1 MCFIFNDCLQVF
13 IPKITQDESKERR
26 KLRKLY
32 IDGKRYGMQKG
43 KSQSIDVIA
52 STSGSSSIPH
62 YMLNDTTQA
71 SIEYGVY
78 DPRFLQNDCKERRR
92 LRKLYLDSKRST
104 TLQQRKLHPSNTLTS
119 STDLRLLSS
128 NTHNVTPTSSV
139 LPTSTLSCLTN
150 NMTTPIN
157 IRRFSLSSNIT
168 HSGNTFTILESSSL
182 QRMSPGKRK
191 LISKSRVTSPIPM
204 IDLTTEETTDEAIYK
219 GVSTDYIDHGDQCI
233 TCEVCNAKLWDAEK
247 GRGRKEKGRICYFLC
262 CGYGKVEL
270 PDYKDAVP
278 SYKELFMYKDKESK
292 HFLNNIRRYN
302 SMFAFTSMGGKVD
315 HTVNRGNG
323 PFCYRIS
330 GENYHSTGSLLPE
343 DGDQP
348 KFCQLYIFDTENEL
362 SNRQSVFS
370 RSKDSS
376 SASGAELDNKLIEHI
391 KCLLD
396 SENQLVKAYR
406 MVRDRFHENPEL
418 NLKLRLI
425 GFREKDGRTYNL
437 PTCGE
442 VAALIVG
449 DIANTIN
456 NRDIVIET
464 QTGTLKRISEL
475 HPSYLALQYPILFP
489 YGDDGYRID
498 IPHHGVVDIINKKR
512 PNCTM
517 REFFAYRLQD
527 RINQFSLIL
536 NSRRLFQQFLVDAYT
551 MIESER
557 LKYIRLQQ
565 KNLRSDSYE
574 SLCELRNKGQQD
586 ISNVG
591 KRIFLPSSF
600 TGGARY
606 MMQNY
611 LDAMAICKWFGYPDF
626 FITITCNPKWPEVK
640 RFLRDTNFKPEDRP
654 DILTRLFKIKLD
666 SICKDFKERR
676 LFGKVAA
683 VVYTIEFQK
692 RGLPHAH
699 LCLFLENESKLP
711 TVDHVDPFI
720 TAEIPNED
728 EDAELYALVKDY
740 MIHGPCGN
748 ANLSCPCMVDNKCS
762 KGFPKKFQ
770 DHTTLDSNGFPIYK
784 RRDNGVS
791 VVKNGID
798 LDNRSVVPYNKK
810 LLKRYQAHINVEWC
824 NQAGSIKYLFKYI
837 NKGPDKATV
846 AVVQHD
852 SNNEELQQDEVKEYY
867 DCRYLSACE
876 ASWRIFAY
884 DVHYRTPSVMR
895 LPFHLPGKQP
905 VVFGPDEDINQVLNK
920 PSVKASMFLSWMER
934 NKDPNDTLARTL
946 TYVQFPSWYVWKLDK
961 RCWEPRKTHK
971 SIGRIHAVSPSLG
984 EAYYLRILLNKVKGP
999 RSFDDIKTVHGKVYD
1014 TFRDACY
1021 ALGLLDDDAEYI
1033 EAIKEANETG
1043 SPSYLR
1049 NLFAT
1054 LLLTNTLSRP
1064 EVVWESTWRYMTD
1077 DFIYRLRKYHRLTDL
1092 SIPDHQLK
1100 NYVLSEVEKFLARNN
1115 SSLKRFETMPYPD
1128 TASMSDSDNR
1138 LINEERIYDQTN
1150 LQAEFNNQLNL
1161 LTEEQRSV
1169 FQQIINAVEGNKGG
1183 VFFVYGY
1190 GGTGKTF
1197 LWKTLSAAIRSK
1209 GQIVLNVA
1217 SSGIASLLLSGGRTA
1232 HSRFRIP
1239 LNLTED
1245 SVCHIK
1251 PNGDVARLLHET
1263 NLIIWDEAP
1272 MVHKHAFEALDRTMN
1287 DIFNIETSN
1296 RSNIRFGGKVIVLGG
1311 DFRQILPVVPNGGR
1325 QEIVNASISSSYLWN
1340 TCKLLRLTKNMRLTV
1355 GSSASDAEE
1364 IKQFAKWLLD
1374 IGEGNVGGPNDG
1386 EASIEIPSDL
1396 LITDTSD
1403 PISTLIDFVYPSIL
1417 ENFNNQNYFSERA
1430 ILAPKNEV
1438 VHEINDR
1445 LLSLFPGEE
1454 REYLSSDSL
1463 CQSEDPNATQQKLYS
1478 PDVLNGL
1485 KVSGLPNHRL
1495 ALKVGVPV
1503 MLLRNIDQQNGL
1515 CNGTRLQVKKMYNRV
1530 IEAEIISGGNIG
1542 TRTYI
1547 PRISLI
1553 PSDKKIPF
1561 EFQRRQF
1568 PLAVCFAM
1576 TINKSQGQ
1584 SLSRVG
1590 LYLKQ
1595 PVFTH
1600 GQLYVALSRVKTRQ
1614 GVKLLILDNDG
1625 KPTNKTTNVVYKE
1638 VFRDL

>member
-1 MCFIFNDCLQVF
+1 MPKRSKLESSSFGKQPCTTNNSSGVISRIPFSDITNVRNPDTNKEAKERRRQRKIYLDSRKNQSLRRHSNALKNVSSAYMCFIFNDSLQVF
-13 IPKITQDESKERR
+13 IPNLTQDESKERR

-32 IDGKRYGMQKG
+32 IDGKRYGTQKG
-43 KSQSIDVIA
+43 TSQSIHVIA

-62 YMLNDTTQA
+62 DMVNVTTEA
-71 SIEYGVY
+71 SIGYGVF
-78 DPRFLQNDCKERRR
+78 DPRLLQNHCKERRR
-92 LRKLYLDSKRST
+92 LRKLYLDS
-104 TLQQRKLHPSNTLTS
+104 N
-119 STDLRLLSS
+119 
-128 NTHNVTPTSSV
+128 
-139 LPTSTLSCLTN
+139 LSCLTN

-168 HSGNTFTILESSSL
+168 NSSNTPTILQSSSL

-191 LISKSRVTSPIPM
+191 LLSKPRVTTPIPM
-204 IDLTTEETTDEAIYK
+204 IDLTTEETTDDAIYK
-219 GVSTDYIDHGDQCI
+219 GVSTDYFDHGDQCI

-278 SYKELFMYKDKESK
+278 SYKKLFTYKDKESK

-315 HTVNRGNG
+315 HTVNR
-323 PFCYRIS
+323 
-330 GENYHSTGSLLPE
+330 
-343 DGDQP
+343 
-348 KFCQLYIFDTENEL
+348 
-362 SNRQSVFS
+362 
-370 RSKDSS
+370 
-376 SASGAELDNKLIEHI
+376 
-391 KCLLD
+391 D

-406 MVRDRFHENPEL
+406 MVRDCFHENPDL

-425 GFREKDGRTYNL
+425 GIREKDGRTYNL
-437 PTCGE
+437 PTCCE
-442 VAALIVG
+442 VAALIVW

-498 IPHHGVVDIINKKR
+498 IPHRGVVDVINKKR

-517 REFFAYRLQD
+517 REFFAYRVQD

-557 LKYIRLQQ
+557 LNYIRLQQ
-565 KNLRSDSYE
+565 KNLRSGSYE

-586 ISNVG
+586 ISKVG

-640 RFLRDTNFKPEDRP
+640 RFLRDTNLKPEDRP

-666 SICKDFKERR
+666 SICKDFKERH

-711 TVDHVDPFI
+711 MVDHVDPFI
-720 TAEIPNED
+720 TAEIPDED

-762 KGFPKKFQ
+762 KGFPKNFQ

-784 RRDNGVS
+784 RRDNGAY

-837 NKGPDKATV
+837 NKGPDRATV

-852 SNNEELQQDEVKEYY
+852 NNNEQLEQDEVKEYY
-867 DCRYLSACE
+867 DCRYISACE

-895 LPFHLPGKQP
+895 LPFHLPGKQH

-920 PSVKASMFLSWMER
+920 PFVKASMFLSWMER

-961 RCWEPRKTHK
+961 RCWEPRQRHK

-999 RSFDDIKTVHGKVYD
+999 KSFDDIKTVDGKVYD

-1077 DFIYRLRKYHRLTDL
+1077 DFIYRLRKYHRLTAL

-1115 SSLKRFETMPYPD
+1115 SSLKRFETMSYPD

-1150 LQAEFNNQLNL
+1150 LQVEFNNQLNL

-1169 FQQIINAVEGNKGG
+1169 FQQIINAIEGNKGG

-1430 ILAPKNEV
+1430 IFAPKNEV

-1463 CQSEDPNATQQKLYS
+1463 CQSENPNATQQKLYS

-1515 CNGTRLQVKKMYNRV
+1515 CNGTRLQIKKMYNRV

-1584 SLSRVG
+1584 SLSRVF

-1638 VFRDL
+1638 VFHDL

>member
-1 MCFIFNDCLQVF
+1 M
-13 IPKITQDESKERR
+13 SKRS
-26 KLRKLY
+26 
-32 IDGKRYGMQKG
+32 
-43 KSQSIDVIA
+43 KSENL
-52 STSGSSSIPH
+52 SSSLKDVQNENIANLIVMPKRSKIESSSFGKQPCNTNIPH
-62 YMLNDTTQA
+62 DMVNVTTEA
-71 SIEYGVY
+71 SIEYGVF
-78 DPRFLQNDCKERRR
+78 DPRLLQNDCKERRR

-104 TLQQRKLHPSNTLTS
+104 SLQRRKLYPSNTLSS
-119 STDLRLLSS
+119 STDLRLISF
-128 NTHNVTPTSSV
+128 NTHNVTPTTSV
-139 LPTSTLSCLTN
+139 VPTSNVSCLTN
-150 NMTTPIN
+150 NLTTPIN

-168 HSGNTFTILESSSL
+168 NSSNTSTILESSSL

-191 LISKSRVTSPIPM
+191 LLSKSRVTSPIPM
-204 IDLTTEETTDEAIYK
+204 IDLTTEETTDDAIYK
-219 GVSTDYIDHGDQCI
+219 GVSTDYFDHGDQCI

-270 PDYKDAVP
+270 PDYKDVVP
-278 SYKELFMYKDKESK
+278 SYKKLFTYKDKESK
-292 HFLNNIRRYN
+292 HFLHNIRRYN

-315 HTVNRGNG
+315 PTVNR
-323 PFCYRIS
+323 
-330 GENYHSTGSLLPE
+330 
-343 DGDQP
+343 
-348 KFCQLYIFDTENEL
+348 
-362 SNRQSVFS
+362 
-370 RSKDSS
+370 
-376 SASGAELDNKLIEHI
+376 
-391 KCLLD
+391 D

-406 MVRDRFHENPEL
+406 MVRDCFHENPDL

-425 GFREKDGRTYNL
+425 GIREKDGRTYNL

-498 IPHHGVVDIINKKR
+498 IPHRGVVDVINKKR

-517 REFFAYRLQD
+517 RELFAYRVQD

-557 LKYIRLQQ
+557 LNYIRLQQ

-586 ISNVG
+586 ISKVG
-591 KRIFLPSSF
+591 KRSFLPSSF

-611 LDAMAICKWFGYPDF
+611 LDAMAIY
-626 FITITCNPKWPEVK
+626 
-640 RFLRDTNFKPEDRP
+640 RP
-654 DILTRLFKIKLD
+654 DILSRLFKIKLD
-666 SICKDFKERR
+666 SICKDFKERH

-720 TAEIPNED
+720 TAEIPDED
-728 EDAELYALVKDY
+728 EDAKLYALVKDY

-784 RRDNGVS
+784 RRDNGAY

-837 NKGPDKATV
+837 NKGPDRATV

-852 SNNEELQQDEVKEYY
+852 NNNEELEQDEVKEYY

-961 RCWEPRKTHK
+961 RCWEPRQRHK

-984 EAYYLRILLNKVKGP
+984 EAYFLRILLNKVKGP
-999 RSFDDIKTVHGKVYD
+999 KSFDDIKTVDGKVYD

-1064 EVVWESTWRYMTD
+1064 ELYQFQMT
-1077 DFIYRLRKYHRLTDL
+1077 
-1092 SIPDHQLK
+1092 
-1100 NYVLSEVEKFLARNN
+1100 
-1115 SSLKRFETMPYPD
+1115 SLKT
-1128 TASMSDSDNR
+1128 
-1138 LINEERIYDQTN
+1138 
-1150 LQAEFNNQLNL
+1150 
-1161 LTEEQRSV
+1161 
-1169 FQQIINAVEGNKGG
+1169 
-1183 VFFVYGY
+1183 
-1190 GGTGKTF
+1190 TF
-1197 LWKTLSAAIRSK
+1197 
-1209 GQIVLNVA
+1209 
-1217 SSGIASLLLSGGRTA
+1217 
-1232 HSRFRIP
+1232 
-1239 LNLTED
+1239 
-1245 SVCHIK
+1245 
-1251 PNGDVARLLHET
+1251 
-1263 NLIIWDEAP
+1263 
-1272 MVHKHAFEALDRTMN
+1272 
-1287 DIFNIETSN
+1287 
-1296 RSNIRFGGKVIVLGG
+1296 
-1311 DFRQILPVVPNGGR
+1311 
-1325 QEIVNASISSSYLWN
+1325 
-1340 TCKLLRLTKNMRLTV
+1340 
-1355 GSSASDAEE
+1355 
-1364 IKQFAKWLLD
+1364 
-1374 IGEGNVGGPNDG
+1374 
-1386 EASIEIPSDL
+1386 
-1396 LITDTSD
+1396 
-1403 PISTLIDFVYPSIL
+1403 
-1417 ENFNNQNYFSERA
+1417 
-1430 ILAPKNEV
+1430 
-1438 VHEINDR
+1438 
-1445 LLSLFPGEE
+1445 
-1454 REYLSSDSL
+1454 
-1463 CQSEDPNATQQKLYS
+1463 
-1478 PDVLNGL
+1478 
-1485 KVSGLPNHRL
+1485 
-1495 ALKVGVPV
+1495 
-1503 MLLRNIDQQNGL
+1503 
-1515 CNGTRLQVKKMYNRV
+1515 
-1530 IEAEIISGGNIG
+1530 
-1542 TRTYI
+1542 
-1547 PRISLI
+1547 
-1553 PSDKKIPF
+1553 
-1561 EFQRRQF
+1561 
-1568 PLAVCFAM
+1568 
-1576 TINKSQGQ
+1576 
-1584 SLSRVG
+1584 
-1590 LYLKQ
+1590 
-1595 PVFTH
+1595 
-1600 GQLYVALSRVKTRQ
+1600 
-1614 GVKLLILDNDG
+1614 
-1625 KPTNKTTNVVYKE
+1625 
-1638 VFRDL
+1638 

>member
-1 MCFIFNDCLQVF
+1 
-13 IPKITQDESKERR
+13 
-26 KLRKLY
+26 
-32 IDGKRYGMQKG
+32 MQKG
-43 KSQSIDVIA
+43 TSQSIDVIT

-62 YMLNDTTQA
+62 DMVNVTTEA
-71 SIEYGVY
+71 SIEYGVF

-104 TLQQRKLHPSNTLTS
+104 SLQQRKLYPSNTLSS
-119 STDLRLLSS
+119 STDLRLISF
-128 NTHNVTPTSSV
+128 NTHNVTPTTSV
-139 LPTSTLSCLTN
+139 VPTSNVSCLTN
-150 NMTTPIN
+150 NLTTPIN

-168 HSGNTFTILESSSL
+168 NSRNTSTILESSYL

-191 LISKSRVTSPIPM
+191 LLSKSRATSPIPM

-219 GVSTDYIDHGDQCI
+219 GVSTDYFDHGDQCI

-278 SYKELFMYKDKESK
+278 SYKKLFMYKDKESK

-315 HTVNRGNG
+315 PTVNRGNG

-343 DGDQP
+343 YGDQP

-362 SNRQSVFS
+362 SNKQSVFS

-376 SASGAELDNKLIEHI
+376 SSSVAELDSKLIEHI
-391 KCLLD
+391 KCVLD

-406 MVRDRFHENPEL
+406 MVRDCFHENPDL

-425 GFREKDGRTYNL
+425 GIREKDRRTYNL

-498 IPHHGVVDIINKKR
+498 IPHRGVVDVINKKR

-517 REFFAYRLQD
+517 REFFAYRVQD

-557 LKYIRLQQ
+557 LNYIRLQQ

-586 ISNVG
+586 ISKVG

-640 RFLRDTNFKPEDRP
+640 RFLRDTNLKPEDRP
-654 DILTRLFKIKLD
+654 DILSRLFKIKLD
-666 SICKDFKERR
+666 SICKDFKERH

-720 TAEIPNED
+720 TAEIPDED

-784 RRDNGVS
+784 RRDNG
-791 VVKNGID
+791 
-798 LDNRSVVPYNKK
+798 
-810 LLKRYQAHINVEWC
+810 
-824 NQAGSIKYLFKYI
+824 
-837 NKGPDKATV
+837 PDRATV

-852 SNNEELQQDEVKEYY
+852 NNNEELEQDEVKEYY

-884 DVHYRTPSVMR
+884 DVHYRTPSVR

-905 VVFGPDEDINQVLNK
+905 IVFGPNEDINQVLNK

-961 RCWEPRKTHK
+961 RCWEPRQRHK

-984 EAYYLRILLNKVKGP
+984 EAYFLRILLNKVKGP
-999 RSFDDIKTVHGKVYD
+999 KSFDDIKTIDGKVYD

-1021 ALGLLDDDAEYI
+1021 ALGLLDDDTEYT

-1077 DFIYRLRKYHRLTDL
+1077 DFIYRLRKYHRVTAL
-1092 SIPDHQLK
+1092 SIPDEQLK

-1128 TASMSDSDNR
+1128 NASMSDSDNR

-1150 LQAEFNNQLNL
+1150 LEVEFNNQLNL
-1161 LTEEQRSV
+1161 LTEEQ
-1169 FQQIINAVEGNKGG
+1169 
-1183 VFFVYGY
+1183 
-1190 GGTGKTF
+1190 
-1197 LWKTLSAAIRSK
+1197 RSK

-1245 SVCHIK
+1245 LVCHIK
-1251 PNGDVARLLHET
+1251 PDGDVARLLHET

-1272 MVHKHAFEALDRTMN
+1272 MVHKHAFKALDRTMN
-1287 DIFNIETSN
+1287 DIFNIDTSN
-1296 RSNIRFGGKVIVLGG
+1296 RSNIRFG
-1311 DFRQILPVVPNGGR
+1311 
-1325 QEIVNASISSSYLWN
+1325 
-1340 TCKLLRLTKNMRLTV
+1340 
-1355 GSSASDAEE
+1355 
-1364 IKQFAKWLLD
+1364 
-1374 IGEGNVGGPNDG
+1374 
-1386 EASIEIPSDL
+1386 
-1396 LITDTSD
+1396 
-1403 PISTLIDFVYPSIL
+1403 
-1417 ENFNNQNYFSERA
+1417 
-1430 ILAPKNEV
+1430 
-1438 VHEINDR
+1438 
-1445 LLSLFPGEE
+1445 
-1454 REYLSSDSL
+1454 
-1463 CQSEDPNATQQKLYS
+1463 
-1478 PDVLNGL
+1478 
-1485 KVSGLPNHRL
+1485 
-1495 ALKVGVPV
+1495 
-1503 MLLRNIDQQNGL
+1503 
-1515 CNGTRLQVKKMYNRV
+1515 
-1530 IEAEIISGGNIG
+1530 
-1542 TRTYI
+1542 
-1547 PRISLI
+1547 
-1553 PSDKKIPF
+1553 
-1561 EFQRRQF
+1561 
-1568 PLAVCFAM
+1568 
-1576 TINKSQGQ
+1576 
-1584 SLSRVG
+1584 
-1590 LYLKQ
+1590 
-1595 PVFTH
+1595 
-1600 GQLYVALSRVKTRQ
+1600 
-1614 GVKLLILDNDG
+1614 
-1625 KPTNKTTNVVYKE
+1625 
-1638 VFRDL
+1638 

>member
-1 MCFIFNDCLQVF
+1 
-13 IPKITQDESKERR
+13 
-26 KLRKLY
+26 
-32 IDGKRYGMQKG
+32 
-43 KSQSIDVIA
+43 
-52 STSGSSSIPH
+52 
-62 YMLNDTTQA
+62 
-71 SIEYGVY
+71 
-78 DPRFLQNDCKERRR
+78 
-92 LRKLYLDSKRST
+92 
-104 TLQQRKLHPSNTLTS
+104 
-119 STDLRLLSS
+119 
-128 NTHNVTPTSSV
+128 
-139 LPTSTLSCLTN
+139 
-150 NMTTPIN
+150 
-157 IRRFSLSSNIT
+157 
-168 HSGNTFTILESSSL
+168 
-182 QRMSPGKRK
+182 
-191 LISKSRVTSPIPM
+191 
-204 IDLTTEETTDEAIYK
+204 
-219 GVSTDYIDHGDQCI
+219 
-233 TCEVCNAKLWDAEK
+233 
-247 GRGRKEKGRICYFLC
+247 
-262 CGYGKVEL
+262 
-270 PDYKDAVP
+270 
-278 SYKELFMYKDKESK
+278 
-292 HFLNNIRRYN
+292 
-302 SMFAFTSMGGKVD
+302 
-315 HTVNRGNG
+315 
-323 PFCYRIS
+323 
-330 GENYHSTGSLLPE
+330 
-343 DGDQP
+343 
-348 KFCQLYIFDTENEL
+348 
-362 SNRQSVFS
+362 
-370 RSKDSS
+370 
-376 SASGAELDNKLIEHI
+376 
-391 KCLLD
+391 
-396 SENQLVKAYR
+396 
-406 MVRDRFHENPEL
+406 
-418 NLKLRLI
+418 
-425 GFREKDGRTYNL
+425 
-437 PTCGE
+437 
-442 VAALIVG
+442 
-449 DIANTIN
+449 
-456 NRDIVIET
+456 
-464 QTGTLKRISEL
+464 
-475 HPSYLALQYPILFP
+475 
-489 YGDDGYRID
+489 
-498 IPHHGVVDIINKKR
+498 
-512 PNCTM
+512 M
-517 REFFAYRLQD
+517 REFFAYRVQD

-557 LKYIRLQQ
+557 LNYIRLQQ

-586 ISNVG
+586 ISKVG

-640 RFLRDTNFKPEDRP
+640 RFLRDTNLKPEDRP

-666 SICKDFKERR
+666 SICKDFKERH

-720 TAEIPNED
+720 TAEIPDED

-740 MIHGPCGN
+740 MIHGP
-748 ANLSCPCMVDNKCS
+748 D
-762 KGFPKKFQ
+762 
-770 DHTTLDSNGFPIYK
+770 
-784 RRDNGVS
+784 R
-791 VVKNGID
+791 
-798 LDNRSVVPYNKK
+798 
-810 LLKRYQAHINVEWC
+810 
-824 NQAGSIKYLFKYI
+824 
-837 NKGPDKATV
+837 ATV

-852 SNNEELQQDEVKEYY
+852 NNNEQLEQDEVKEYY
-867 DCRYLSACE
+867 DCRYISACE
-876 ASWRIFAY
+876 ASWRIFTY

-961 RCWEPRKTHK
+961 RCWEPRQRHK

-999 RSFDDIKTVHGKVYD
+999 KSFDDIKTVDGKVYD

-1115 SSLKRFETMPYPD
+1115 SSLRRFETMPYPD

-1150 LQAEFNNQLNL
+1150 LQVEFNNQLNL

-1169 FQQIINAVEGNKGG
+1169 FQQIINAVESNKGG

-1272 MVHKHAFEALDRTMN
+1272 MVHKHAFDALDRTMN

-1355 GSSASDAEE
+1355 GSSASNAEE